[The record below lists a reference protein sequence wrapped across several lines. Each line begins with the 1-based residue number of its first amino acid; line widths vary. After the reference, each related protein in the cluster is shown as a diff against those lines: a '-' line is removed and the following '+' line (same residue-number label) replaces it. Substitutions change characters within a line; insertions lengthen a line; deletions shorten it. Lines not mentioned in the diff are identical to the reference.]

1 MLTTLKNKVHL
12 SKALALLGSILLIIS
27 LFLPFAS
34 ATDDYKD
41 YLEAHPD
48 RMADAEINMT
58 NQDAIDLSLVDFGR
72 IYAYGTSLE
81 GYETLSMIC
90 LVIII
95 VYALC
100 ALLSVLW
107 GLLNKPILLL
117 LTNLLAMGAFSLL
130 KWDFSD
136 RGVIPSSQ
144 YHWGFA
150 QYACYLGILLLF
162 IGAVMIFLEKRKQKR
177 KTKQGESL

>member
-72 IYAYGTSLE
+72 IYAYGTS
-81 GYETLSMIC
+81 
-90 LVIII
+90 
-95 VYALC
+95 
-100 ALLSVLW
+100 
-107 GLLNKPILLL
+107 
-117 LTNLLAMGAFSLL
+117 
-130 KWDFSD
+130 
-136 RGVIPSSQ
+136 R
-144 YHWGFA
+144 
-150 QYACYLGILLLF
+150 
-162 IGAVMIFLEKRKQKR
+162 
-177 KTKQGESL
+177 